1 MQNVSPPQSYPEL
14 RAVLQE
20 RLPAMS
26 KGQQRIATVL
36 LSDPEGTAFRTIA
49 ETAEAAEVHQSS
61 LVRFATAL
69 GLKGYPALVH
79 LCRAHLSDQAHLV
92 RRFEQA
98 PTDSSS
104 EGLMNAVLEHEQQNL
119 SRTFARIQ
127 SEQWDQA
134 VELLA
139 SAPAVHV
146 MGLRKCL
153 SVAQLFSYLLHLVRP
168 DVHLLAPTA
177 GMLVDE
183 IRDMKP
189 GEVFVG
195 ISLRRYTADTVRT
208 FRAAKT
214 RGLHTIALTDNP
226 SSPLAEADVT
236 FYIDSQGVHILRSIS
251 AFISLVQTLA
261 TAVAFAKGADS
272 RSKLNVDEEL
282 LQSMNVYWDENG
294 HG

>member
-1 MQNVSPPQSYPEL
+1 MSPPQSYPEL

-20 RLPAMS
+20 RMPAMS

-49 ETAEAAEVHQSS
+49 KTAEAAEVHQSS

-98 PTDSSS
+98 TTDSSS
-104 EGLMNAVLEHEQQNL
+104 EGLMNAVLEHEKQNL

-127 SEQWDQA
+127 PEQWDQA

-146 MGLRKCL
+146 IGLRKCL
-153 SVAQLFSYLLHLVRP
+153 PVAQLFSYLLHLVRP
-168 DVHLLAPTA
+168 DVHLLAPAA

-183 IRDMKP
+183 IRDMKA
-189 GEVFVG
+189 GDVFVG

-208 FRAAKT
+208 FRAAKQ

-226 SSPLAEADVT
+226 SSPLSDADVT
-236 FYIDSQGVHILRSIS
+236 FYVDSQGVHILRSIS

-282 LQSMNVYWDENG
+282 LQSMNIYWEEKG

>member
-1 MQNVSPPQSYPEL
+1 MSFPQSYPEL
-14 RAVLQE
+14 RTVLQE
-20 RLPAMS
+20 RLPTMS
-26 KGQQRIATVL
+26 KGQKRVATVL

-49 ETAEAAEVHQSS
+49 ETAEIAEVHQST
-61 LVRFATAL
+61 LVRFATGL
-69 GLKGYPALVH
+69 GLKGYPALVA

-98 PTDSSS
+98 TMESSV
-104 EGLMNAVLEHEQQNL
+104 EGLMSSVLEHEQQNL

-127 SEQWDQA
+127 PEQWNRA

-139 SAPAVHV
+139 TAPAVHM

-153 SVAQLFSYLLHLVRP
+153 AVAQLFSYLLHLVRS
-168 DVHLLAPTA
+168 DVHLFAPAA
-177 GMLVDE
+177 GMLVDD
-183 IRDMKP
+183 IRDIRA

-208 FRAAKT
+208 FREAKR

-236 FYIDSQGVHILRSIS
+236 FYVDSQGVHILRSVS
-251 AFISLVQTLA
+251 AFISLAQTLA
-261 TAVAFAKGADS
+261 TAVAFAKGTES
-272 RSKLNVDEEL
+272 RSELNVDEEL
-282 LQSMNVYWDENG
+282 LQSMDIYWTDEKQP
-294 HG
+294 